1 MLLQQLQDG
10 GKHDIRSVQAP
21 DKIQML
27 PVINVLMED
36 QVRHL
41 QTQEEGETV
50 RHTGAE
56 CLTSWMDFL
65 M

>member
-10 GKHDIRSVQAP
+10 GKHDVRSVQAP
-21 DKIQML
+21 NKIQML

-41 QTQEEGETV
+41 QTQEAWETV
-50 RHTGAE
+50 RQTGAV
-56 CLTSWMDFL
+56 CPTSRMDFL

>member
-10 GKHDIRSVQAP
+10 GKHDVGSVQAP
-21 DKIQML
+21 NKIQML

-41 QTQEEGETV
+41 QTQGERETV
-50 RHTGAE
+50 RQMGAV
-56 CLTSWMDFL
+56 CPAFL